1 MSDHSCQRKTKGG
14 KKHVTLFHLGFTVE
28 RMLILKRRN
37 DKGEEFQ
44 LSSDKKNC
52 SRQHFT
58 VSTQEIAAE

>member
-1 MSDHSCQRKTKGG
+1 M
-14 KKHVTLFHLGFTVE
+14 TLIHLGVTVQ
-28 RMLILKRRN
+28 RMLILRRRN

-52 SRQHFT
+52 SRQRFT